1 MSLNSFL
8 TGIEEAFTE
17 PRRKFLYKLAAL
29 GAAIAAYHGFISGD
43 VAMQLVGVFALV
55 FGMADVNVPTSATGK
70 HRPEAVQSGP
80 VVVEPD
86 VEPRSL

>member
-29 GAAIAAYHGFISGD
+29 GAAIAAYHGFVSDD
-43 VAMQLVGVFALV
+43 VAFQLVGVFALL
-55 FGMADVNVPTSATGK
+55 FGMADANVPPVTAGK
-70 HRPEAVQSGP
+70 HREESVQAGP
-80 VVVEPD
+80 VMVESD
-86 VEPRSL
+86 VTPRSL